1 MKLLPYEDII
11 YETKLEPEE
20 VLKKID
26 NITESET
33 FHKANK
39 PILYQTIWYFKNR
52 RHKPY
57 IGSIDENSF
66 NIRRIIDYRNSFN
79 PRIYG
84 TVEKESGKT
93 KVYIKMR
100 LQTLVIA
107 FIIVWFA
114 FIIQFFLGIL
124 TTSIKGQ
131 TFIPFIFLPPV
142 MLAIAYAA
150 TFYFF
155 NSESRHSKR
164 YLAQLL
170 EAKITESET

>member
-1 MKLLPYEDII
+1 MKLLPSEDII

-26 NITESET
+26 DIIESEA

-39 PILYQTIWYFKNR
+39 PILYLTIGYFRNR
-52 RHKPY
+52 NHKPY

-84 TVEKESGKT
+84 TVENDAGKT
-93 KVYIKMR
+93 KVYVKIK
-100 LQTLVIA
+100 LAPLVIA
-107 FIIVWFA
+107 FIIAWVAFA
-114 FIIQFFLGIL
+114 IQFFLGVL
-124 TTSIKGQ
+124 TISIQRQ
-131 TFIPFIFLPPV
+131 TLIPFIFLPPV

-155 NSESRHSKR
+155 NSESKYSKK

-170 EAKITESET
+170 EAEILENKE